1 MRAWSND
8 GSIQEKHNM
17 LLSTFLRCKLIY
29 YQASISEQQGLD
41 RSGTR
46 AFNFFSLVLDSGIS
60 SSFLTIDLATAEDAG
75 NTSGEELDLADANLW
90 RGCVFKCTVALQRM
104 LQGL

>member
-1 MRAWSND
+1 
-8 GSIQEKHNM
+8 M

-75 NTSGEELDLADANLW
+75 NTSGKSWISQMRICGEA
-90 RGCVFKCTVALQRM
+90 VFSNVL
-104 LQGL
+104 